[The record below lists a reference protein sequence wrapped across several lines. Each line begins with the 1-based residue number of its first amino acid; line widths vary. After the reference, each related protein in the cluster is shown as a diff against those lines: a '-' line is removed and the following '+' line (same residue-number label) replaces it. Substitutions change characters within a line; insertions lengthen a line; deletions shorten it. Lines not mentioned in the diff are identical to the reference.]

1 MDKENIKIKPSMDCK
16 KMAKMNL
23 ISEGLKENVTLKDG
37 MVMPG
42 DSKGVITVDLL
53 DSNGEKGRY
62 NDSKSEKI
70 RKKIRTYVRI
80 ELT

>member
-1 MDKENIKIKPSMDCK
+1 MKSWRKLNVSTLGEM
-16 KMAKMNL
+16 L
-23 ISEGLKENVTLKDG
+23 ILLI
-37 MVMPG
+37 MLIMPD
-42 DSKGVITVDLL
+42 DSNGVITVDIL

>member
-1 MDKENIKIKPSMDCK
+1 
-16 KMAKMNL
+16 MNVSTLGEML
-23 ISEGLKENVTLKDG
+23 ILLI
-37 MVMPG
+37 MLIMPD
-42 DSKGVITVDLL
+42 DSNGVITVDIL

>member
-1 MDKENIKIKPSMDCK
+1 M
-16 KMAKMNL
+16 
-23 ISEGLKENVTLKDG
+23 KENVTLKDG
-37 MVMPG
+37 MVMPD
-42 DSKGVITVDLL
+42 DSNSVITVDLL